1 MTPDQQLAAL
11 TAAFLRSGR
20 GIAVFGWLLCL
31 LAGLAALEASTRGHT
46 LALVLHGCALTTGFA
61 LGWQTLRMRFDIA
74 AFEFIASDDRSLT
87 ASDDPPLL
95 ARDERDPVAR
105 DDAPALARFD
115 LALKRLGLRDGSD
128 SRGLEQRA
136 AATRRMVT
144 RLACIVL
151 LEFLLVIAGLLA
163 RHAA

>member
-1 MTPDQQLAAL
+1 MTPDQQLATL
-11 TAAFLRSGR
+11 TAAFLRSSR

-31 LAGLAALEASTRGHT
+31 LAGLAALEAATRGHI
-46 LALVLHGCALTTGFA
+46 LALVLHGCALTAGFA
-61 LGWQTLRMRFDIA
+61 LGWQTLRIRFDIA
-74 AFEFIASDDRSLT
+74 AFEFIARDDRPLI
-87 ASDDPPLL
+87 ASDDPP
-95 ARDERDPVAR
+95 
-105 DDAPALARFD
+105 ALANFD